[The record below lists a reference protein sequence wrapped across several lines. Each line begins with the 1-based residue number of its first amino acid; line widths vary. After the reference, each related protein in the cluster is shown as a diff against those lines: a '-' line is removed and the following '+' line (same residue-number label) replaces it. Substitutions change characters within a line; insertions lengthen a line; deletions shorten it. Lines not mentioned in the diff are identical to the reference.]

1 MAREI
6 IQNGAVAND
15 GTGDN
20 LRVTADKINRMFGE
34 MYGVFQFQNNGDLNI
49 VNPNGDITI
58 GAGPNRLTDPAI
70 RIPDTVGGD
79 IKLGTATNPIDIGS
93 PTNPAI
99 QIPAPGTG
107 TNSPI
112 QIGNPNNGISVP
124 MPGDSTTPVR
134 IGPDPSIP
142 TNPGISIPAPA
153 TTNPLTIKNPN
164 GPIEL
169 GPTTNPNDGDNKGS
183 PTTPG
188 ITIPAP
194 GAGGADNGS
203 EIDIRTGKTPLRV
216 VYTDNN
222 GKLEVDENLR
232 FDGNHLQVV
241 EKDMYLQLG
250 TYPGSGSAAD
260 QSYGII
266 WKGDGAVANASTK
279 HYGYIKAEYTN
290 QNMASNSSV
299 VTIGPGTPLIGLD
312 GYQSAK
318 HWLKIN
324 YKGHVAINTDE
335 TTYGDVHKMTLG
347 RGGMLS
353 ESYASVDAEQIFHAW
368 GTTRGNQ
375 IYQDASGFK
384 LAQLGNQGKTYW
396 LGHGGVHLN
405 PFATGGARC
414 ITWDTD
420 CEVTISNADGD
431 GIVVPSPA
439 SNNPITIGNPAAG
452 GISIPRD
459 GTGGFKA
466 GNPGTGAP
474 VTGGS
479 GGANGGSGNA
489 GGTPGISIPSPWDSR
504 QNATNP
510 ENAAKLKN
518 PDGPIEIGNPGS
530 PTGHGILIPTPGSA
544 DAMTI
549 DTGLTSNRV
558 VWTKPDKGTLGV
570 DDKFKYDGT
579 SAELEAAF
587 KTKYVEFLLTP
598 SYAST
603 FAPDWKLGT
612 VQTMTLTGNITLNE
626 PVDLPVGGTMTV
638 IFKQDG
644 TGSRLISYQSSKFI
658 FASGIKTLTT
668 TANAVDML
676 NIFNT
681 GVVGASQYMC
691 ALTTNYR
698 A

>member
-1 MAREI
+1 MPREI

-34 MYGVFQFQNNGDLNI
+34 MYDVFQFQSNGDLNI
-49 VNPNGDITI
+49 ANPDGDITI

-79 IKLGTATNPIDIGS
+79 IKLGTGTNPIDIGS

-99 QIPAPGTG
+99 QIPAPGTN
-107 TNSPI
+107 TPI
-112 QIGNPNNGISVP
+112 QIGNPNNGISLP

-134 IGPDPSIP
+134 IGPDQ
-142 TNPGISIPAPA
+142 TNPANAGMAIPAPG
-153 TTNPLTIKNPN
+153 TSNPLTIKNPN

-169 GPTTNPNDGDNKGS
+169 GPTTNPNDSDNKGS

-188 ITIPAP
+188 ITIPPP
-194 GAGGADNGS
+194 GAGGADNGG

-222 GKLEVDENLR
+222 GKLEVDDNLR
-232 FDGNHLQVV
+232 FNGDHLQVV
-241 EKDMYLQLG
+241 ERDMFFQLG
-250 TYPGSGSAAD
+250 TFAQSGGTSVGD
-260 QSYGII
+260 FSRGII
-266 WKGDGAVANASTK
+266 WKNDGPIGDASTK
-279 HYGYIKAEYTN
+279 HYGYIRALYGN
-290 QNMASNSSV
+290 QNMSSQSSA
-299 VTIGPGTPLIGLD
+299 IEIAAGTPYYGLD
-312 GYQSAK
+312 GYSGDKNALIIT
-318 HWLKIN
+318 WD
-324 YKGHVAINTDE
+324 GHVSIATDGGS
-335 TTYGDVHKMTLG
+335 YNDDNHRFTLG
-347 RGGMLS
+347 RGGMLTNT
-353 ESYASVDAEQIFHAW
+353 YVGQDDEQIFHSW
-368 GTTRGNQ
+368 GTSRGNQ
-375 IYQDASGFK
+375 IHQDGSGYK
-384 LAQLGNQGKTYW
+384 LGQLGNQGKTYW
-396 LGHGGVHLN
+396 LGHGGAYLDPLAV
-405 PFATGGARC
+405 GSRC

-420 CEVTISNADGD
+420 CEVTISNENGD

-439 SNNPITIGNPAAG
+439 SDDPITIGGAG

-459 GTGGFKA
+459 GSGGFQA
-466 GNPGTGAP
+466 GTPGTGAP
-474 VTGGS
+474 VSGGS

-489 GGTPGISIPSPWDSR
+489 GGTPGISIPAPWDSR
-504 QNATNP
+504 EDAVNP

-549 DTGLTSNRV
+549 DTGLTPNRV

-598 SYAST
+598 TYAST

-626 PVDLPVGGTMTV
+626 PVDLPVGGTMTI

-644 TGSRLISYQSSKFI
+644 TGSRLISYQADKFI

-698 A
+698 T